1 MKTALILPAGGSGRR
16 MAEQKGKQSV
26 PKQLIELSGRAV
38 ILRTLDVFVSHSKI
52 DLIIISA
59 KESICRDLEMMIENE
74 NYQKLLNKKIIVI
87 KGGKSRQESV
97 WNGLF
102 HSELDAYDNVLV
114 HDVVRPFVSHEL
126 ISDVI
131 NSLKN
136 NDAVIPV
143 VELSDTIKIC
153 KNDFVEKTLERKN
166 LRAVQT
172 PQGFR
177 RDALVRANIFAKENN
192 LSVTDDAS
200 VCEAFGIKV
209 KTIKGDP
216 ENIKITTSLDLL
228 LAELIIKSE

>member
-1 MKTALILPAGGSGRR
+1 MKTALILPSGGSGKR
-16 MAEQKGKQSV
+16 MARKKGIQTI
-26 PKQLIELSGRAV
+26 PKQLIEISGRAI
-38 ILRTLDVFVSHSKI
+38 ILRTLDIFVSHPKI

-59 KESICRDLEMMIENE
+59 KEDTCHDLEIMIENE
-74 NYQKLLNKKIIVI
+74 NYQKLFNKKIIII

-102 HSELDAYDNVLV
+102 HQELESYDNVLV
-114 HDVVRPFVSHEL
+114 HDVVRPFVSSEL

-131 NSLKN
+131 NSLEN
-136 NDAVIPV
+136 NDAVVPV

-177 RDALVRANIFAKENN
+177 KDVLVRANIFARENN

-200 VCEAFGIKV
+200 ICEAFNIEV
-209 KTIKGDP
+209 KTINGDL
-216 ENIKITTSLDLL
+216 ENIKITTSLDLS
-228 LAELIIKSE
+228 LAELIIKSK